1 MTMPA
6 ALCRSETQL
15 GSGENCSAITRPGSK
30 HFLPVQP
37 QSGLSF
43 LFLLGRTQ
51 VRLRPL
57 LYQVSGYR
65 QICFRPAEA
74 SPAQGFRLRL
84 KQPTP
89 TALDNHS
96 TRSRHT
102 AIPLRAVPAPVVQK
116 RKLLKVHHIRTTYD
130 GLQLRRRLSV

>member
-1 MTMPA
+1 MPA

-30 HFLPVQP
+30 HFLPVEP

-84 KQPTP
+84 KQPAP

>member
-1 MTMPA
+1 MPA
-6 ALCRSETQL
+6 FASDAPPSNAFLQSEPAQRQFL
-15 GSGENCSAITRPGSK
+15 LKSSRAIARG
-30 HFLPVQP
+30 V
-37 QSGLSF
+37 
-43 LFLLGRTQ
+43 LLGRTQ

-74 SPAQGFRLRL
+74 SPA
-84 KQPTP
+84 
-89 TALDNHS
+89 
-96 TRSRHT
+96 